1 MKRTTDMAF
10 FTCPIC
16 GEKPYVKTFGIHY
29 GTAYCKGTFLKKH
42 PIIQVE
48 TGYCNP
54 SEIFKKLSKGWAD
67 SHWKSLNDLPI
78 RINIEHPNE

>member
-10 FTCPIC
+10 FMCPIC
-16 GEKPYVKTFGIHY
+16 GEKPYVKTFGINY
-29 GTAYCKGTFLKKH
+29 GMVYCNGKFGKKH

-54 SEIFKKLSKGWAD
+54 SEVFKKLSMGWAD
-67 SHWKSLNDLPI
+67 SHWKPLNDLPI
-78 RINIEHPNE
+78 RINMEHPNE